1 MAKMEKKGNSDRLQ
15 SSLGGLML
23 KLKLQYFSHLIQR
36 PTCWERLMLGK
47 IESMEKWVAED
58 EMVG

>member
-1 MAKMEKKGNSDRLQ
+1 MAKMEKKGNSDRLE

-36 PTCWERLMLGK
+36 PTRWERLILAKTEGRRR
-47 IESMEKWVAED
+47 
-58 EMVG
+58 GG